1 MTPQTDDNKDEP
13 REAVVT
19 ARSAGRQVELSWVHY
34 QAPDIAIFTGLYP
47 RY

>member
-13 REAVVT
+13 IEAG
-19 ARSAGRQVELSWVHY
+19 SCDSQKCRQVELSWVHY